1 MHVVV
6 LDRLADAPA
15 TLARTLA
22 EILGKTAYECRPLV
36 SAPGGG
42 PVIAACHAH
51 EAEAL
56 AVAQQLRAAGLDATV
71 VADSLAASV
80 RKLIG
85 RSFELGDTAIR
96 IQSRDG
102 QQVVLPFGEIEVVVR
117 GSVTTRSSQTETTTT
132 RKLDVGR
139 AVLTGGLMM
148 TRKHKTSHTTTTT
161 DSHGFM
167 IVFSRG
173 AAPPVV
179 PPVVLDEQE
188 LQYQSLGADMQPS
201 RMANFLHL
209 AGQLRKRSPGAT
221 WDERLL
227 RRVAQQQMLGTTLSA
242 DEHLDLAIALIA
254 ASARRQ
260 RAEAGQVC
268 S

>member
-15 TLARTLA
+15 TLAQTLA

-56 AVAQQLRAAGLDATV
+56 AVAQQARAAGIDATV
-71 VADSLAASV
+71 VADSLAAAV
-80 RKLIG
+80 RTFIG

-173 AAPPVV
+173 AT

-209 AGQLRKRSPGAT
+209 AGQVRKRSPGAT

-227 RRVAQQQMLGTTLSA
+227 RRVTQQQMLGTTLSA

-254 ASARRQ
+254 ASARR
-260 RAEAGQVC
+260 RSSSSGSSGGAP
-268 S
+268 